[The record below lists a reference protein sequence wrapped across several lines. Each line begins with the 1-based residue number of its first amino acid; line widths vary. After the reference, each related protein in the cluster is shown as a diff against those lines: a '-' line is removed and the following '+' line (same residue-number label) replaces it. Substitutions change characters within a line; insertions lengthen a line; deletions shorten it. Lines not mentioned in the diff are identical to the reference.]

1 MIFMDK
7 KDKASISI
15 MKIIGVSLIIILL
28 LGVTV
33 RATETSIR
41 TVEITLANGYKMSV
55 ITSKTNVYEILE
67 DNNIFVEEDERVSP
81 GLDDDINESN
91 KIVITNKS
99 VQEVQIAKISESG
112 IETTLDEILKEIK
125 VAQNIVILTHES
137 PDGDAIGSS
146 LAMRLMLKELEKEC
160 DVIIPEYSRL
170 FDFLPG
176 IETIK
181 KESEIKNY
189 DLAIAVDCADIKRI
203 AKKEYFENAK
213 KTIVIDHHGSNNM
226 FGDLNYVNP
235 VSPACCE
242 ILAGIAEYFKMK
254 ITKELG
260 TCIMTGIITDTGGFR
275 HDGTNSETFEF
286 AAELVRK
293 GVNIPYIYKRT
304 LNTKTKANFLLTKK
318 VIDRMELLEDGKVTF
333 TYITIKDEEEV
344 NAEPGDHEGLVEIG
358 RDIEGVEVSIFVRQK
373 EENAFKISLRSGN
386 EVNVSDVCLMFGGG
400 GHPRAA
406 GGLIQG
412 TLEQVREKVLK
423 EVKKAL

>member
-1 MIFMDK
+1 M
-7 KDKASISI
+7 
-15 MKIIGVSLIIILL
+15 
-28 LGVTV
+28 
-33 RATETSIR
+33 
-41 TVEITLANGYKMSV
+41 
-55 ITSKTNVYEILE
+55 
-67 DNNIFVEEDERVSP
+67 
-81 GLDDDINESN
+81 
-91 KIVITNKS
+91 
-99 VQEVQIAKISESG
+99 
-112 IETTLDEILKEIK
+112 TLDEILKEIK

-181 KESEIKNY
+181 KESKIKNY

-226 FGDLNYVNP
+226 YGDLNYVNP

>member
-1 MIFMDK
+1 M
-7 KDKASISI
+7 
-15 MKIIGVSLIIILL
+15 
-28 LGVTV
+28 
-33 RATETSIR
+33 
-41 TVEITLANGYKMSV
+41 
-55 ITSKTNVYEILE
+55 
-67 DNNIFVEEDERVSP
+67 
-81 GLDDDINESN
+81 
-91 KIVITNKS
+91 
-99 VQEVQIAKISESG
+99 
-112 IETTLDEILKEIK
+112 TLDEILKEIK

-260 TCIMTGIITDTGGFR
+260 TCIMTGIIKDT
-275 HDGTNSETFEF
+275 
-286 AAELVRK
+286 RK